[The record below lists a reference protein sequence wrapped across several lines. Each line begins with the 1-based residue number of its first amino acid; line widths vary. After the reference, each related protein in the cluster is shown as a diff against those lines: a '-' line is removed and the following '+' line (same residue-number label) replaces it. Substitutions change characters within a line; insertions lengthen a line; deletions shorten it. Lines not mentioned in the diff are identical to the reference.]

1 VPEKAAN
8 ETLADLR
15 VDIDRIDAS
24 MHQLLMERGRI
35 IDRLIAIKARQ
46 GGGSAFRPAREAS
59 MMRALA
65 ERHRG
70 LLPLDTVE
78 GIWRIII
85 STFTYVQ
92 APYSVHVDMSRGDAP
107 MRDSARFHFGFTVP
121 FLTHGSAAEV
131 IAAVAAS
138 AGDLGMF
145 RSDQGAQAG
154 AWWTALAEPAAP
166 KIIARLPFI
175 ERPDHPAG
183 TPVFVVAK
191 PLLDSAARERVL
203 ICLMLERWRAAVP
216 ATLAELGAAVISS
229 AATQNGLSLLV
240 EGPGSLAPRE
250 VATALS
256 RIGAAV
262 TGASEAGSHA
272 ERFAFQP
279 REKKQG

>member
-1 VPEKAAN
+1 VPETAAN

-24 MHQLLMERGRI
+24 MHELLMERGRI

-46 GGGSAFRPAREAS
+46 GGGSAFRPAREAA

-92 APYSVHVDMSRGDAP
+92 SNYSVHVDMSRGDAP

-121 FLTHGSAAEV
+121 CVPHHSAGGV
-131 IAAVAAS
+131 IDAVARGL
-138 AGDLGMF
+138 GDLGMF
-145 RSDQGAQAG
+145 ALDGGVGAG
-154 AWWTALAEPAAP
+154 AWWTRLCPLVAP
-166 KIIARLPFI
+166 KIIARLPLV

-183 TPVFVVAK
+183 MPVFVIAK
-191 PLLDSAARERVL
+191 PLADGAARDVVIDCVAL
-203 ICLMLERWRAAVP
+203 DRWRGDYPDA
-216 ATLAELGAAVISS
+216 LGALGAEIIGN
-229 AATQNGLSLLV
+229 AADGMGLSLLIAR
-240 EGPGSLAPRE
+240 PGALDAGA
-250 VATALS
+250 VAGAL
-256 RIGAAV
+256 RQA
-262 TGASEAGSHA
+262 GASDLKVTEVGAHA
-272 ERFAFQP
+272 ARFDSSASS
-279 REKKQG
+279 

>member
-1 VPEKAAN
+1 VSETPPV

-15 VDIDRIDAS
+15 VEIDRIDAS
-24 MHQLLMERGRI
+24 MHELLMERGGI

-92 APYSVHVDMSRGDAP
+92 SPYSVHADMSRGDAA

-121 FLTHGSAAEV
+121 CVPHHSAGGV
-131 IAAVAAS
+131 IEAVARGS
-138 AGDLGMF
+138 GDLGMF
-145 RSDQGAQAG
+145 ALDGGAAAG
-154 AWWTALAEPAAP
+154 AWWTRLCPASAP
-166 KIIARLPFI
+166 KIIARLPMV

-183 TPVFVVAK
+183 MPVFVIAK
-191 PLLDSAARERVL
+191 PLAEGAARDVIIEAASL
-203 ICLMLERWRAAVP
+203 DRWRGDYPAA
-216 ATLAELGAAVISS
+216 LGALGVEIIGN
-229 AATQNGLSLLV
+229 AADGMGLSLLIAR
-240 EGPGSLAPRE
+240 PGALHISA
-250 VATALS
+250 VAGALLKAGAADL
-256 RIGAAV
+256 RITEIGA
-262 TGASEAGSHA
+262 HA
-272 ERFAFQP
+272 QRFESSAAP
-279 REKKQG
+279 